1 MDLHLSGSVA
11 IVTGASRGLGREI
24 ARGFAAEGVSV
35 VAAARSIDDLR
46 ALAEEFGDLV
56 HPQVCDVSDFDQI
69 RALVPVALSTF
80 GRLDIVVNNA
90 GIAPAGSFSSMPL
103 ERWQK
108 IFDVNVLAPVALIQA
123 SGPHMREQGSGKIIN
138 IGSLSSLRGKP
149 ALAAYSAS
157 KGALLRM
164 TEALSAEWARH
175 GIQVNM
181 IAPGGFATEAQ
192 QAVLDDP
199 QTLTQR
205 LRKIPTGRMGD
216 AVEIS
221 ALACYLASP
230 LSNFVTGSCYT
241 IDGGELAKL

>member
-1 MDLHLSGSVA
+1 MDLGLAGSVA
-11 IVTGASRGLGREI
+11 IVTGASRGLGRAI
-24 ARGFAAEGVSV
+24 AVGLAAEGARVL
-35 VAAARSIDDLR
+35 AAARNKDDL
-46 ALAEEFGDLV
+46 ATLAEQFPEQIV
-56 HPQVCDVSDFDQI
+56 ACPCDVRDFDQV
-69 RALVPVALSTF
+69 RALVPATIDAF
-80 GRLDIVVNNA
+80 GGLDIVVNNA

-103 ERWQK
+103 SEWQRVL
-108 IFDVNVLAPVALIQA
+108 DVNVLAPVALTQA
-123 SGPHMREQGSGKIIN
+123 AGEHLRRQGSGKVIN

-149 ALAAYSAS
+149 VLSAYSAS

-164 TEALSAEWARH
+164 TEAVSAEWAKH

-199 QTLTQR
+199 ETLTR
-205 LRKIPTGRMGD
+205 RVRKIPAGRMAD
-216 AVEIS
+216 ADEIA